1 MKQAGDRITKH
12 QHAAFKNDGFGLG
25 WMGYSMKYSVP
36 GKKKFTS
43 VDYGVNNTCTSFTQ
57 HSIFPEAEF
66 SLEHALAVGGTYE
79 VCTIQQNN
87 VFRKLKLTAGIA
99 C

>member
-1 MKQAGDRITKH
+1 MET
-12 QHAAFKNDGFGLG
+12 GLAMWSRWKG
-25 WMGYSMKYSVP
+25 
-36 GKKKFTS
+36 S

-57 HSIFPEAEF
+57 HPIFPEAEF

-87 VFRKLKLTAGIA
+87 VFRKSKLTAGIA